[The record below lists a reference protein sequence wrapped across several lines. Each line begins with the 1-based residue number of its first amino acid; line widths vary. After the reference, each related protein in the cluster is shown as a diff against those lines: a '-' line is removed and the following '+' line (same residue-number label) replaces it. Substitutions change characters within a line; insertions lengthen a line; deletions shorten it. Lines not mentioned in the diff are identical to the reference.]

1 MLTRQCHVA
10 KITHQRLD
18 LATEE
23 AAVNVLQEVG
33 KTVGIRCDAKLCC
46 TFRGTSDESQ
56 KITSRSHL
64 IFDWQ
69 ATWQGVAINREL
81 VIRAGKALYYG
92 RLEPRTWKDKLVAV
106 SIPPAINAAGGSL
119 WMRNDEDIE
128 VDCITLGRAK
138 PVQRTQGISES
149 RPTPRGPLKQLR
161 PPSKNTPG
169 EWGRKGE
176 APTAK
181 TAGVLGGAAP

>member
-1 MLTRQCHVA
+1 MLTRQCPVA

-18 LATEE
+18 LAAEE

-69 ATWQGVAINREL
+69 ATWQGVTINKEL
-81 VIRAGKALYYG
+81 VICADKALYYG
-92 RLEPRTWKDKLVAV
+92 HLVPRTWKDKLVAV
-106 SIPPAINAAGGSL
+106 SIPKAINAAGGSL

-138 PVQRTQGISES
+138 PVQKTRGIQNPGQPPGSTLDSE
-149 RPTPRGPLKQLR
+149 GP
-161 PPSKNTPG
+161 
-169 EWGRKGE
+169 
-176 APTAK
+176 
-181 TAGVLGGAAP
+181 